1 MFLLYILVV
10 LYCYIM
16 YVFFNFVVYDYVMI
30 HGFLLD
36 LVACYF
42 FDKKIIKEYNIYDFI
57 YR

>member
-1 MFLLYILVV
+1 MFLLYILVG

-42 FDKKIIKEYNIYDFI
+42 FDKKIIKEYNIYKI
-57 YR
+57 